1 MLNSTVLDVDYSF
14 MLRSFY
20 LKLSDADQHQIVL
33 SRSTTEKAN

>member
-1 MLNSTVLDVDYSF
+1 MYTPTIFDSGYYF

-20 LKLSDADQHQIVL
+20 LNMSEADSKQIVL